1 MSTTANS
8 ISQQQGLQGL
18 NIEHHVTLLL
28 DDSPYLNTVLSNFDS
43 HQIKLNYV
51 LMRPVRN
58 SGYEVALRVSDQFA
72 PALKNAIGVLREQ
85 PGVRSA
91 QVEHMIARSGSRPV

>member
-8 ISQQQGLQGL
+8 ISSPCGLQGL
-18 NIEHHVTLLL
+18 NVEHHVTLLL
-28 DDSPYLNTVLSNFDS
+28 EDSPYLNIVLSSFDS

-58 SGYEVALRVSDQFA
+58 SGYEVALRISDQFA

-85 PGVRSA
+85 PGVKSA
-91 QVEHMIARSGSRPV
+91 QVEHMIARSAPRPV